1 MTSIQLPPSRR
12 GKTILVVD
20 DEPEIVNVLAELL
33 TQERHDVD
41 TALNGVLALEKLREK
56 QYDLIL
62 SDLSMP
68 LLDGPG
74 FYRELEQHHPQLLD
88 RVIFMTGAL
97 MKPETQEFLR
107 RTGVLC
113 LCKPLELTEVWRAVR
128 GVLERQ
134 AFR

>member
-56 QYDLIL
+56 TYDLIL

-74 FYRELEQHHPQLLD
+74 FYRELEQHHPELLD
-88 RVIFMTGAL
+88 RVIFMTGGL

-107 RTGVLC
+107 RTGLLC
-113 LCKPLELTEVWRAVR
+113 LCKPLELTEVWSAVR
-128 GVLERQ
+128 GVLER
-134 AFR
+134 

>member
-1 MTSIQLPPSRR
+1 MVTPRQLPPSRR

-20 DEPEIVNVLAELL
+20 DEPEIVNLLAELL

-41 TALNGVLALEKLREK
+41 TALNGVLALEKLRDKE
-56 QYDLIL
+56 YDLIL

-74 FYRELEQHHPQLLD
+74 FYRELEQHLPQFLD

-107 RTGVLC
+107 RTGVFC
-113 LCKPLELTEVWRAVR
+113 LRKPLELTEVWRAVR
-128 GVLERQ
+128 GVLERH
-134 AFR
+134 